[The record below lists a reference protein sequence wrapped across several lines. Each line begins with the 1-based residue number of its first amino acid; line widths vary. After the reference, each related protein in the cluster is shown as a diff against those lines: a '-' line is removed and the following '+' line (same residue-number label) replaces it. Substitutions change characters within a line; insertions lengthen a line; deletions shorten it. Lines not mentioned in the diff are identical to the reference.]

1 MLIVEESTTTDN
13 RSSVVFGAPLD
24 DRIARLAAA

>member
-13 RSSVVFGAPLD
+13 RSSVVFWSPLD